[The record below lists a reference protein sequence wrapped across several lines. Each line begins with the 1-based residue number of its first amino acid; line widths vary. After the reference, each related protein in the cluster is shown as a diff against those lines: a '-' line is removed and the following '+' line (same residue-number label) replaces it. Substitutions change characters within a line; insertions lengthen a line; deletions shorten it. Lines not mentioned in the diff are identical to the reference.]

1 MTPAPE
7 VQASRYR
14 DRLLASPLPWLLLA
28 VAWTWPTALHPIT
41 AAPGSAHTDLWE
53 SLWTLWFVATRL
65 ASGELP
71 IHTGTLLDQN
81 GSLWPS
87 DPLGA
92 LLVMPITL
100 TAGPAAAWST
110 LVIVSMTLRGWIGA
124 RIGALYAGSAAGPGV
139 SDFSP
144 LQNRTSKSQNLSA
157 GWLTGAMLALAPMAL
172 SAIHNGASEAL
183 GDVWVLGVVW
193 MGLRGPSGEPGGPS
207 GEWSKVGAAWVIG
220 AGLLLAVSA
229 WAHWYGGVG
238 AFCAW
243 GVLAARRG
251 LSSKVRRAFVLAGIL
266 GVLGALPVAWEAR
279 SISTAR
285 DNVVGIKAP
294 PELARLRRNIGPADP
309 AAFVR
314 PAPFRSPDFTK
325 ISRYGEDYWHSPYLG
340 WVGIGLSLVSLLS
353 LRPPSGAQRKVS
365 RWAWALIPIGVVL
378 AIGPV
383 LTAGG
388 SVVVLSGRRAVPLPY
403 FLFEQ
408 LPPFNSLSLLWK
420 LGWVAQIGVALCA
433 AQGVTAISSWVKSR
447 VGSGRWVAYAGALLV
462 LVEAALVAPTR
473 GLPDHVDASARAPL
487 VALAQEPTG
496 TVMVWPLI
504 GGLPTLYEQVTHGKT
519 VAASLNFPSSRGAA
533 QVVNAVR
540 SGRESTIAVARR
552 VGIRYVVL
560 HLDAPTSADESK
572 LSASDWE
579 HFPILA
585 EDGKLRVLKLW

>member
-1 MTPAPE
+1 MIADPE
-7 VQASRYR
+7 VPASRYC

-65 ASGELP
+65 ASGQLP

-124 RIGALYAGSAAGPGV
+124 RIGALYAGSGGAPVASG
-139 SDFSP
+139 FSP
-144 LQNRTSKSQNLSA
+144 A
-157 GWLTGAMLALAPMAL
+157 AWVTGAMLAIAPMAL

-193 MGLRGPSGEPGGPS
+193 MGLRARAGEPPKWG
-207 GEWSKVGAAWVIG
+207 WTVG

-251 LSSKVRRAFVLAGIL
+251 LSSKVRRAFVLAGAI
-266 GVLGALPVAWEAR
+266 GVLLALPVAWEAR

-340 WVGIGLSLVSLLS
+340 WVGIALSLLS
-353 LRPPSGAQRKVS
+353 LRLRKVS
-365 RWAWALIPIGVVL
+365 RWAWALIPVGVVL

-433 AQGVTAISSWVKSR
+433 AQGVAAISGWVR
-447 VGSGRWVAYAGALLV
+447 VGSERWVGYGGALLV
-462 LVEAALVAPTR
+462 LVEAALLAPTR
-473 GLPDHVDASARAPL
+473 GLPDHVDASAPAPL
-487 VALAQEPTG
+487 VALAQEPAG
-496 TVMVWPLI
+496 TVMVWPMI
-504 GGLPTLYEQVTHGKT
+504 GGLPTLYDQVTHGKT
-519 VAASLNFPSSRGAA
+519 LAASLNFPSSRGAA

-585 EDGKLRVLKLW
+585 EDGELRVLKLW